1 MLPDSTTLL
10 RCHPADQNT
19 SFALFWL
26 PVLSQFLTT
35 RRLHSTPHS
44 RTCCSR
50 HHLWPCHLCPHQH
63 PLCMGHTLLYVIPC
77 REQSLPT
84 KPSTLL
90 WVWSV
95 QIRALVALLAMKVKR
110 KGKWIGREPEKN
122 TSMLQYCSLPTAYRE
137 SSICHEPMQA
147 RTLWLMAASD
157 GCHIRFLS

>member
-19 SFALFWL
+19 SFAFFWL

-50 HHLWPCHLCPHQH
+50 HHLWPCRLCPHQH

-84 KPSTLL
+84 KTSTLL

-110 KGKWIGREPEKN
+110 KGKWIGREPEKKHLHAA
-122 TSMLQYCSLPTAYRE
+122 MLLASHSIQGIKHLPWAYA
-137 SSICHEPMQA
+137 SQDFVAHGSQW
-147 RTLWLMAASD
+147 WLSY
-157 GCHIRFLS
+157 

>member
-110 KGKWIGREPEKN
+110 KGKWIEREPEKKTPPCCN
-122 TSMLQYCSLPTAYRE
+122 TARFPQHTGNQASAMSLCSQDFVAHGSQR
-137 SSICHEPMQA
+137 
-147 RTLWLMAASD
+147 WLSY
-157 GCHIRFLS
+157 